1 MKRVVLCALLT
12 LGIAASAL
20 PAGAVPIRILELPG
34 PGVGVTIGQ
43 PHTVDLFPG
52 DSRMLT
58 DTCVTK
64 VNLGYPGVGVWVKPA
79 DFASNRECFRS
90 VEASMVQQH
99 GRKYRGVARVMQRA
113 YAVSR
118 AYLDDTYSYYDGTV
132 PVTEYRVGDAII
144 TGIIEDGEIWIAIQ

>member
-1 MKRVVLCALLT
+1 MKRVLLGALLSV
-12 LGIAASAL
+12 GIAASAL
-20 PAGAVPIRILELPG
+20 PAAAVPIRILDG

-58 DTCVTK
+58 NTCVTK

-99 GRKYRGVARVMQRA
+99 GRKYRGVARVMQQA
-113 YAVSR
+113 YRVSR
-118 AYLDDTYSYYDGTV
+118 DYLDDTYTYFDGTV
-132 PVTEYRVGDAII
+132 AVTEYRVGDAII